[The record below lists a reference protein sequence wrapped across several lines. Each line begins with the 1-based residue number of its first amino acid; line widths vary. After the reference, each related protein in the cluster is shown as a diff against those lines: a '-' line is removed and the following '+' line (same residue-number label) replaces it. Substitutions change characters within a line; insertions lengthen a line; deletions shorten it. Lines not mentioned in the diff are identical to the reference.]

1 MSQLSI
7 THLSSA
13 FLILAAG
20 YLISLS
26 AMVAERVATLAR
38 NLAIFHRAPV
48 VA

>member
-1 MSQLSI
+1 MSRLSI

-26 AMVAERVATLAR
+26 AMVAERVAR